1 MPTVVEEDT
10 VQVLCL
16 LPTKKIISSAE
27 KNKIT
32 GILTDEIN
40 RSVEMIVEPSVPH

>member
-1 MPTVVEEDT
+1 MFITN
-10 VQVLCL
+10 
-16 LPTKKIISSAE
+16 KKKISSAE